1 MRRQLFVALTVSLTL
16 LLSSFPSTGIVPAC
30 KAAEGNE
37 DFGWTIISGK
47 SQANMGQLSPRMIQD
62 LRHRYGDRFLVIRDG
77 EESYVIT
84 DEALVR
90 RGEDIASEIRNYQPE
105 IGDMAQ
111 AEARLSLSKQNH
123 EEQKDALKERR
134 KKILTAI
141 EFNERNGRPTEHLE
155 RELFQ
160 ATVQLQAIRGL
171 EENSRLSAGEEKK
184 LVRQRERAS
193 ARVKVGTDRINR
205 EMRELLDMAKSRG
218 LAEQLE

>member
-16 LLSSFPSTGIVPAC
+16 LLSSLPSTA
-30 KAAEGNE
+30 KAATGNE

-47 SQANMGQLSPRMIQD
+47 SQANMGQLSPRLIQD

-123 EEQKDALKERR
+123 EEQKAALKERR

-141 EFNERNGRPTEHLE
+141 EVNERNGRPTEDLE

-218 LAEQLE
+218 LAERLE

>member
-30 KAAEGNE
+30 KAAQGNE

-141 EFNERNGRPTEHLE
+141 EVNERNGRPTEDLE